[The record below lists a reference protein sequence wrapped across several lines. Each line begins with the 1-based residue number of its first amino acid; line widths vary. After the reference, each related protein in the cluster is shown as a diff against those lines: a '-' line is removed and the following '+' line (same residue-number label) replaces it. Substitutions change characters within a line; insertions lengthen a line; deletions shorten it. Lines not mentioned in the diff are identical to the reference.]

1 MEDRILRNRRILIVE
16 DEYML
21 ADDLKTELSD
31 ADAIVLGP
39 AGTLEEALDLI
50 RSERKIDGA
59 ILDVYLH
66 GAIVVPVADM
76 LLLRDVP
83 FVFTTGYEGSAIPSR
98 YANVIR
104 CEKPINIKRVTQAI
118 RRIIRT

>member
-50 RSERKIDGA
+50 RSERMIDGA

-66 GAIVVPVADM
+66 GAIVFPVADM

>member
-1 MEDRILRNRRILIVE
+1 M
-16 DEYML
+16 
-21 ADDLKTELSD
+21 
-31 ADAIVLGP
+31 LGP

-66 GAIVVPVADM
+66 GAIVFPVADM

>member
-66 GAIVVPVADM
+66 GAIVFPVADM